1 MRTQRL
7 RLAPYVGAL
16 VMFLA
21 VLCLDATNSVADNV
35 IYYRKDA
42 GGAFRFT
49 NRKTSS
55 PEYKVFL
62 VFKEIMRRC
71 PNVKKEKIIEMA
83 RLYSRKHNL
92 DERLVQAVIQ
102 VESGY
107 DTGAVS
113 SAGAEGL
120 MQIMPATQK
129 DLGVVNSFDPAEN
142 IEGGIRYLRQMVNR
156 FNSVELGLAAY
167 NAGPSNVEKY
177 KGIPPFDETKRY
189 VKKVMACYERMKV
202 TQ

>member
-1 MRTQRL
+1 MRTQRFL
-7 RLAPYVGAL
+7 LARYVGAI

-21 VLCLDATNSVADNV
+21 LLGLDVSSAFADTV
-35 IYYRKDA
+35 IYYRKDSA
-42 GGAFRFT
+42 GTFRFT

-71 PNVKKEKIIEMA
+71 PNVKKEKILELA

-129 DLGVVNSFDPAEN
+129 DLGVTNSFDPAEN
-142 IEGGIRYLRQMVNR
+142 IEAGIRYLRQMMNR
-156 FNSVELGLAAY
+156 FGTVELGLAAY

-189 VKKVMACYERMKV
+189 VKKVMASYERMKV
-202 TQ
+202 AQ

>member
-7 RLAPYVGAL
+7 RFVHHMGAL
-16 VMFLA
+16 VLMLA
-21 VLCLDATNSVADNV
+21 MCCLDGTLCFADTV
-35 IYYRKDA
+35 IYYRKEA
-42 GGAFRFT
+42 QGTFRFT

-71 PNVKKEKIIEMA
+71 PNVKKEKILELA
-83 RLYSRKHNL
+83 QLYSRKHNL
-92 DERLVQAVIQ
+92 DERLIQAVIK

-107 DTGAVS
+107 DTSAVS

-142 IEGGIRYLRQMVNR
+142 IEAGIRYLRQMVTR
-156 FNSVELGLAAY
+156 FGTVELGLAAY
-167 NAGPSNVEKY
+167 NAGPSNVDKY
-177 KGIPPFDETKRY
+177 KGIPPFDETRRY
-189 VKKVMACYERMKV
+189 VKKVMASYEQMKV
-202 TQ
+202 Q